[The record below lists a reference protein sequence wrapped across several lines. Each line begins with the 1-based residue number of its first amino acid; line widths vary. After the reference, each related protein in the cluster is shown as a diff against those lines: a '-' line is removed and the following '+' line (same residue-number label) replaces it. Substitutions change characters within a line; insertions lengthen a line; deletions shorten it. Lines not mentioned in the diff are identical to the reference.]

1 MYQAKQDHYHA
12 EGNNIKC
19 DGFIRVNVPL
29 ISMINPTNL
38 IQGKYNFPENKTL
51 TNKQI
56 VGIQLHYGNDD
67 ITLKAYQQ
75 IPGGGKMWFA
85 NPTTFTGLNAFIT
98 LFDEKGIEIMKDFPA
113 EQLHNMS
120 TTGKKYA
127 KVIPVNCKLQFV
139 KCYILI
145 PELYTS
151 TPGIVPTY
159 TITFFYKN

>member
-1 MYQAKQDHYHA
+1 MFQQAQQDRYHV
-12 EGNNIKC
+12 EGNNIEA

-38 IQGKYNFPENKTL
+38 IQGKYNFPENRML

-56 VGIQLHYGNDD
+56 VGIQLHYGNQD

-113 EQLHNMS
+113 EQLHNFPQNN
-120 TTGKKYA
+120 KA
-127 KVIPVNCKLQFV
+127 KIIPVNCKLQFV

-159 TITFFYKN
+159 TLTFFYKN

>member
-1 MYQAKQDHYHA
+1 MLNKDQRLHA
-12 EGNNIKC
+12 EGNNLEA

-29 ISMINPTNL
+29 ISMINPTNI
-38 IQGKYNFPENKTL
+38 IQGKYNFPENRML

-56 VGIQLHYGNDD
+56 VGIQLHYGNED

-85 NPTTFTGLNAFIT
+85 NPTTFGGLNAFIT
-98 LFDEKGIEIMKDFPA
+98 LFDEKGVEIMKDFPA

-120 TTGKKYA
+120 VSSPKFA
-127 KVIPVNCKLQFV
+127 KVIPINAKLQFV

-145 PELYTS
+145 PESYTS
-151 TPGIVPTY
+151 SVGIVPTY
-159 TITFFYKN
+159 TLTFFYKN